1 MCTHS
6 HTQTQTLCRFTV
18 VYILLHQYFWTGTL
32 ASAGVTIKI
41 ETLLLFFF
49 FCCFSIS
56 PIPLQ
61 TASLLWACNGSV
73 THIYL
78 LTSLGLVHC
87 NLLELDMFC
96 VCAWCRE
103 REREREGAYNQEF
116 SCVQFVLWCKA
127 VTYILLFPSCILS
140 LCTLI
145 ETVHIYVTTFYGL
158 YYYFYCIAYMYYM
171 RLDTKRKPWCWSS
184 NRPEC

>member
-41 ETLLLFFF
+41 ETLMLFFFF

-103 REREREGAYNQEF
+103 REREREKEREHIIKNFHVYNLF
-116 SCVQFVLWCKA
+116 YDARLWPTFYCFRRVFYHCARSLKLFI
-127 VTYILLFPSCILS
+127 YMLLLFMVCI
-140 LCTLI
+140 TI
-145 ETVHIYVTTFYGL
+145 FTVLHT
-158 YYYFYCIAYMYYM
+158 CIIC
-171 RLDTKRKPWCWSS
+171 D
-184 NRPEC
+184 